1 MTDNVTVILEG
12 EHSPWGPSSG
22 KRGVNCSGSMQASKG
37 APDDESIYA
46 AEGTAA
52 HYLSEL
58 ARKHGQPCIDWLGHK
73 FKVGKYIF
81 EVDEEMADSAQAFVD
96 WCAESPGVPLTEQRI
111 NYSAYFPPEAIK
123 EFGEAFGTLDDAR
136 LNHDIVAI
144 KDFKHGKGVQEWAS
158 ENIQLKLQALGV
170 LEDFGYLY
178 DIKGFNL
185 GICQPRL
192 NHFDTWDISVEALVV
207 WAKETLPGWAA
218 RAALGI
224 DFKAGDWCRF
234 CRIRR
239 KCAVRANTGAQLMLD
254 EGEFEDLDN
263 LEVNALRAR
272 NAGHM
277 ITTQQLAKILPALDI
292 FKAWIKDMEKRAIS
306 ELLAGDAVMRESWKL
321 VEGRSNR
328 RWKASDEVVVEVAI
342 AHKIDPYKP
351 SKLKSVAEIEK
362 EIGKK
367 VFNALLADEA
377 EEGRV
382 LVEKPQ
388 GKPKLAPV
396 SDRREEITGQSLVE
410 FDNLDEV
417 DDD

>member
-1 MTDNVTVILEG
+1 MTDNVTVIAEG
-12 EHSPWGPSSG
+12 EHSPWGPSSS
-22 KRGVNCSGSMQASKG
+22 KRGINCSGSMQASKG

-58 ARKHGQPCIDWLGHK
+58 GRKHGQPCIDWLGHK

-81 EVDEEMADSAQAFVD
+81 EVNEEMADGAQAFND
-96 WCAESPGVPLTEQRI
+96 WCAESQGTPLTEQRI
-111 NYSAYFPPEAIK
+111 NYSNYFPPEAIA

-136 LNHDIVAI
+136 LNDATVAI
-144 KDFKHGKGVQEWAS
+144 KDFKFGKGVQEWAA
-158 ENIQLKLQALGV
+158 ENSQLKLQALGV
-170 LEDFGYLY
+170 LEDYGYLY
-178 DIKGFNL
+178 AIKGFDL

-192 NHFDTWDISVEALVV
+192 NHFDTWYISVEDLIA
-207 WAKETLPGWAA
+207 WAKATIPGWAA
-218 RAALGI
+218 RASLGM
-224 DFKAGDWCRF
+224 DFKAGDWCKF

-239 KCAVRANTGAQLMLD
+239 KCAVRANAGAQLMLD

-263 LEVNALRAR
+263 LETHALRAR

-277 ITTQQLAKILPALDI
+277 ITTTQLAKILPALDV

-306 ELLAGDAVMRESWKL
+306 ELLAGDKVMRETWKL

-328 RWKASDEVVVEVAI
+328 RWKGEHEAI
-342 AHKIDPYKP
+342 TGALSRAGLTFEGMYKEP
-351 SKLKSVAEIEK
+351 KLRSVAEIEK
-362 EIGKK
+362 LMGKK
-367 VFNALLADEA
+367 NFTEALGAI
-377 EEGRV
+377 
-382 LVEKPQ
+382 VEKPQ

-396 SDRREEITGQSLVE
+396 DDRRQEITGQSLVE